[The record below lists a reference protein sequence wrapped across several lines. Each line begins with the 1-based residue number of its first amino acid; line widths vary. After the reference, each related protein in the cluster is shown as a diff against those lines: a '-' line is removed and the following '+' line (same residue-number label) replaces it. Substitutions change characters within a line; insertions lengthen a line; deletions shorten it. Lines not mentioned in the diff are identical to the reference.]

1 MNLQF
6 FLSAAA
12 QTELFRQSGVKA
24 RPVTSWAP
32 SELEVLEK
40 SAWCWVTPGTE
51 MTRRPAQ
58 DTSYIKQLAR
68 WWPGWRDESEFV

>member
-40 SAWCWVTPGTE
+40 SAGLLGD
-51 MTRRPAQ
+51 AG
-58 DTSYIKQLAR
+58 D
-68 WWPGWRDESEFV
+68 